1 MEYGRRGKAR
11 KKETTQIDRVSCRA
25 RERESVERLFLH
37 GSDGQRR
44 QFDGRRLRGPRGSL
58 FLFFFTLLPSSS
70 SFFFFAKLRGNWPPA
85 TPTSLLPP
93 RTRVTLPRAAE
104 YCIGRLK
111 GLRIG
116 GGAGRGWRKKKGVH
130 RACKRKREDDG
141 SSAPFLPSL
150 LRHLRPLEPRR
161 LHHGSSLHIT
171 RRSNATPRRQ

>member
-1 MEYGRRGKAR
+1 MAVAEKRAKRRQHR
-11 KKETTQIDRVSCRA
+11 STESPVE
-25 RERESVERLFLH
+25 RERERASNVSFCTVLMDSGANLTV
-37 GSDGQRR
+37 
-44 QFDGRRLRGPRGSL
+44 RGPRGSL

>member
-1 MEYGRRGKAR
+1 MAVAEKRAKRRQHR
-11 KKETTQIDRVSCRA
+11 STESPVE
-25 RERESVERLFLH
+25 RERERASNVSFCTVLMDSGANLTVG
-37 GSDGQRR
+37 GSADHVA
-44 QFDGRRLRGPRGSL
+44 
-58 FLFFFTLLPSSS
+58 LFFYFFSLSSPPPPP
-70 SFFFFAKLRGNWPPA
+70 FFFFAKLRGNWPPA